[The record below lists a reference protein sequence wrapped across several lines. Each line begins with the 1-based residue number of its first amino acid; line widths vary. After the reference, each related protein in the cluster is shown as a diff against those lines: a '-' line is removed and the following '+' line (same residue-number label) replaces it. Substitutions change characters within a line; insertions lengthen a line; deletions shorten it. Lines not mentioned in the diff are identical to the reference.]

1 MAREPADGNRG
12 EGNKKAEDRPVRT
25 APDFFPFGIRLNRW
39 GDRAVRRRLAKV
51 DGAYLRCYACGGA
64 ATVGAAEPFSPV
76 ADREHWPELDCT
88 ITPGCPGQLVPEVL
102 N

>member
-1 MAREPADGNRG
+1 M
-12 EGNKKAEDRPVRT
+12 
-25 APDFFPFGIRLNRW
+25 
-39 GDRAVRRRLAKV
+39 

-88 ITPGCPGQLVPEVL
+88 ITSGCPGQLVPEVL